1 MNGSV
6 LALRNGR
13 CSDAERAAAFHPMT
27 LGFYTTL
34 VLEGAE
40 KSLATGA
47 KSPEGVTHG
56 PVVDLRRL
64 AAEQLGASVAA
75 AYGLQ

>member
-1 MNGSV
+1 
-6 LALRNGR
+6 
-13 CSDAERAAAFHPMT
+13 MT